1 MKKSIQRMFRSA
13 VVLSLAVGQFFS
25 CPAPV
30 SKAAMYDL
38 NNPVT
43 NSCGGTTW
51 NSLYFGN
58 YYQSDTTGKKKEP
71 IQWRVLEIRGVDAYL
86 IADKN
91 LDTHVYHR
99 DATNTTWENSDI
111 RKWLNE
117 DFLNAAFT
125 KQEQQAIISTTV
137 DNENNPYF
145 HTAGGSQTT
154 DKVLLP
160 SLSDMQNA
168 TYGFST
174 EFRKK
179 NNARKAQNTAYL
191 AAKQGMHPVTKG
203 DCYWLRTPGYL
214 STHATRMNENGYGD
228 IYGMSVNTI
237 RYAVRPVIHLDLGYY
252 KYWSRGSDIVS
263 ADDVVS
269 KQHKS
274 STKVKSIKKPKK
286 TSITSIT
293 INRDQTRVKIRYKK
307 IAKVSGYEIEY
318 AFNRKFKK
326 AKTLDTDR
334 SYAYIKKFKTNKKYY
349 VRVRSYRTNSDGSV
363 TKYSKWSKKKI
374 IYVEE
379 D

>member
-1 MKKSIQRMFRSA
+1 M
-13 VVLSLAVGQFFS
+13 
-25 CPAPV
+25 
-30 SKAAMYDL
+30 
-38 NNPVT
+38 
-43 NSCGGTTW
+43 
-51 NSLYFGN
+51 
-58 YYQSDTTGKKKEP
+58 
-71 IQWRVLEIRGVDAYL
+71 
-86 IADKN
+86 
-91 LDTHVYHR
+91 
-99 DATNTTWENSDI
+99 
-111 RKWLNE
+111 
-117 DFLNAAFT
+117 
-125 KQEQQAIISTTV
+125 
-137 DNENNPYF
+137 
-145 HTAGGSQTT
+145 
-154 DKVLLP
+154 
-160 SLSDMQNA
+160 
-168 TYGFST
+168 
-174 EFRKK
+174 
-179 NNARKAQNTAYL
+179 
-191 AAKQGMHPVTKG
+191 
-203 DCYWLRTPGYL
+203 
-214 STHATRMNENGYGD
+214 
-228 IYGMSVNTI
+228 
-237 RYAVRPVIHLDLGYY
+237 IHLDLGYY